1 MASPNKTPTTNTG
14 SKTDNLPSDVDKR
27 ELPTVSGSIADT
39 KVKDQAL
46 KPASPLVNA
55 DQAISAA
62 NPALSGAD
70 PQQGHAPCED
80 DAGLSS

>member
-1 MASPNKTPTTNTG
+1 MASTPTTNPG
-14 SKTDNLPSDVDKR
+14 SKTDKLPNDVDR
-27 ELPTVSGSIADT
+27 RDIPTHSGSIADT
-39 KVKDQAL
+39 QVKDQAL
-46 KPASPLVNA
+46 KPGSSVVNA

-70 PQQGHAPCED
+70 PQQGHAPGED